1 MKIMFLLQGT
11 TSTNTTIKNIKQIT
25 ESCGAQTRCIK
36 IVEKP
41 ELENV
46 EECSTRDRNLTETA
60 LGMSFK
66 FQSINSRKNRIINTF
81 KVQYLLSNTQGVPKK
96 RGD

>member
-1 MKIMFLLQGT
+1 MMLNLAKGQFLMKIMFLSQGT

-46 EECSTRDRNLTETA
+46 EECNTKDTKSNETT

-66 FQSINSRKNRIINTF
+66 FQCDNSHKNKIINP
-81 KVQYLLSNTQGVPKK
+81 Y
-96 RGD
+96 